1 MRINFKRVNLS
12 VKNQF
17 SKYAKEYKN
26 HNIIQQIVAKSL
38 VRELKFQPKRIL
50 ELGCGSGQVF
60 NHISWEVEFY
70 KAIDASASM
79 CELHPKSENIE
90 VKCLNFDTQDF
101 INEIKNDSYDIV
113 LSSSALQ
120 WSNDL
125 SKIEKQVKVLETSK
139 DSEFCFTQALEFDSN
154 TSEKIKIFPKKPLSG
169 DVLNSVF
176 LRQHVPAGSIM
187 FSKNLF
193 DKLSGFDE
201 SLKEEDWDFVIRS
214 AANTKF
220 MGIKEPL
227 FFYRS
232 HESNVMKTR
241 GRKEIFKQKIL
252 LLIKNF
258 NLV

>member
-1 MRINFKRVNLS
+1 MS

-17 SKYAKEYKN
+17 SKYANEYKN

-79 CELHPKSENIE
+79 CELHPKSVNIE

-101 INEIKNDSYDIV
+101 INEIRNDSYDIV

-125 SKIEKQVKVLETSK
+125 SKIVQHLSYITKEINAVLFTSNTFKTIQEITKTKSPILDEDSIKEAFLKFFNCEFETILYK
-139 DSEFCFTQALEFDSN
+139 LEFDN
-154 TSEKIKIFPKKPLSG
+154 KK
-169 DVLNSVF
+169 D
-176 LRQHVPAGSIM
+176 
-187 FSKNLF
+187 LF
-193 DKLSGFDE
+193 DYIKKSGVSGEKSLSYSDSKKHYKEYPYNYLEFEVIFVKTISKL
-201 SLKEEDWDFVIRS
+201 
-214 AANTKF
+214 
-220 MGIKEPL
+220 
-227 FFYRS
+227 
-232 HESNVMKTR
+232 
-241 GRKEIFKQKIL
+241 
-252 LLIKNF
+252 
-258 NLV
+258 